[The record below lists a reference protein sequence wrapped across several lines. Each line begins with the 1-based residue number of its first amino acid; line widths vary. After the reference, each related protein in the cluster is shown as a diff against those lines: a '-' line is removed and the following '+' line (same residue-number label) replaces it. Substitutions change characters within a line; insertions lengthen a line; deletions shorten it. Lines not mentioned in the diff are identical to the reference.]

1 MTSGDKR
8 VVMAVGIVM
17 AAMIVSRI
25 LGYLRDVVIYARF
38 GQNRL
43 TDVYNAAFSIPDF
56 LYLLLVGGALSSSF
70 IPVFAGYLAAGK
82 KEEAWEM
89 ASILFN
95 VIMVVMFFGVL
106 LGIIFTPQLVYFLVP
121 GFSPESTELT
131 VKLTRIMFIQVIFM
145 AFSGISMG
153 ILNSHKQFLFPAL
166 GAVLYNLCIVLV
178 GLILS
183 KWYGIVGFS
192 IGVVVGAMANFAVQ
206 LPQLLKIGLR
216 YHFSFNLKHP
226 GVQKVARLILPVLI
240 GLSVIQLNVFVN
252 QNLASNLDPGAVAAL
267 RTGQRIMM
275 LPIGIFAVAVS
286 VAVFPTLT
294 GNAARG
300 EIEQFRRNI
309 SLGLRSVLF
318 VNLPAAIGFIA
329 LGVPLV
335 RLLFEQGMFTAEA
348 TLATA
353 HVLFFYSLGLAAYAS
368 MQLLNRAYYALQD
381 TMTPVAV
388 GVSTI
393 GLNIALNF
401 LLIKPMAEGG
411 LALAYSIAG
420 GFNMLILLMILRRK
434 LHGVDGFRIITSIA
448 KSLFA
453 SLIMG
458 LVAYGIA
465 TSLGQVLDLSSKLH
479 QAVQVFLAVSAGGAV
494 YAGLTLALKMEEAAM
509 IWDMLRRRLRRGKAN
524 PLPG

>member
-1 MTSGDKR
+1 
-8 VVMAVGIVM
+8 
-17 AAMIVSRI
+17 
-25 LGYLRDVVIYARF
+25 
-38 GQNRL
+38 
-43 TDVYNAAFSIPDF
+43 
-56 LYLLLVGGALSSSF
+56 
-70 IPVFAGYLAAGK
+70 
-82 KEEAWEM
+82 
-89 ASILFN
+89 
-95 VIMVVMFFGVL
+95 
-106 LGIIFTPQLVYFLVP
+106 
-121 GFSPESTELT
+121 
-131 VKLTRIMFIQVIFM
+131 
-145 AFSGISMG
+145 
-153 ILNSHKQFLFPAL
+153 
-166 GAVLYNLCIVLV
+166 
-178 GLILS
+178 
-183 KWYGIVGFS
+183 
-192 IGVVVGAMANFAVQ
+192 
-206 LPQLLKIGLR
+206 
-216 YHFSFNLKHP
+216 
-226 GVQKVARLILPVLI
+226 
-240 GLSVIQLNVFVN
+240 
-252 QNLASNLDPGAVAAL
+252 
-267 RTGQRIMM
+267 MM

-335 RLLFEQGMFTAEA
+335 RLLFEQGMFTTEA

-434 LHGVDGFRIITSIA
+434 LHGVDGWRIITSIA

-465 TSLGQVLDLSSKLH
+465 TCLGQVLDLSSKLH

-509 IWDMLRRRLRRGKAN
+509 IWDMLSRRLRRGKAN